1 MSLIRAVFPDIPESV
16 AGVGESVREDIAAL
30 GERGGKVELGLV
42 DRIGKAGNKS
52 CRAHSPT
59 RSGAGR
65 IHQASIHAA
74 VNRRFMPARQLLD
87 ITSRRAFFIVVA
99 ALTLCVC
106 AAVSASSS
114 VLAVSLKQLSHSA
127 ELVFEGEVIDV
138 NSSFSQDGT
147 SIHTYVR
154 FRVVEVVKGAY
165 SQSEITLRFLG
176 GTVGEISL
184 DVSDSTLPQQGERG
198 IYFVESLN
206 RFQVNPFYGMDQGHF
221 LIFEHAGQRVMA
233 TRNGRVIIGLTP
245 APAPMEALSTG
256 IARGLSI
263 ATTEEPVAG
272 LTTFQFKQAV
282 RQYAGPPP

>member
-1 MSLIRAVFPDIPESV
+1 MNLTHTTYTLICSL
-16 AGVGESVREDIAAL
+16 AAFML
-30 GERGGKVELGLV
+30 LV
-42 DRIGKAGNKS
+42 V
-52 CRAHSPT
+52 PT
-59 RSGAGR
+59 
-65 IHQASIHAA
+65 
-74 VNRRFMPARQLLD
+74 
-87 ITSRRAFFIVVA
+87 
-99 ALTLCVC
+99 
-106 AAVSASSS
+106 SSS

-127 ELVFEGEVIDV
+127 ELVFEGEVINV

-147 SIHTYVR
+147 SIHTYAR

-233 TRNGRVIIGLTP
+233 TRNGRVITGLTP
-245 APAPMEALSTG
+245 APAAMEALSSG

-282 RQYAGPPP
+282 RQYAGPQP